1 MPITAPIGTATSC
14 DDPLNLAVNWI
25 HWLSIVSLRVA
36 VALTFS
42 TISPFFTNAA
52 GTRVCGL
59 TRTAR
64 YGLRPLSAHHSQ
76 MSRTRYGLA
85 DCSDMAKILRSAHRG
100 SRRGLYS
107 MPVGTPRVARI
118 TPVRYM
124 KGKVSNRFTIP
135 PRKPSKSRVVAI
147 ACNDD
152 AYFLMPRSAE
162 VSASENAGRANR
174 RSAYFIS

>member
-64 YGLRPLSAHHSQ
+64 YGVRPLSAHHSQ
-76 MSRTRYGLA
+76 MARTRYVVA
-85 DCSDMAKILRSAHRG
+85 DCADMGNDITLRTNAVKTAALPPVRSLHQSLRALHDLVRDCPLQPQNRRISLRSA
-100 SRRGLYS
+100 
-107 MPVGTPRVARI
+107 
-118 TPVRYM
+118 
-124 KGKVSNRFTIP
+124 
-135 PRKPSKSRVVAI
+135 
-147 ACNDD
+147 
-152 AYFLMPRSAE
+152 
-162 VSASENAGRANR
+162 
-174 RSAYFIS
+174 